1 MMEKTKNEAESDDLV
16 QEVLPDVWRIEGFL
30 SGNFWGRA
38 PSSTTYV
45 LRDED
50 KVYIIDPGTLP
61 YCKKK
66 ILDLVDLYEKKG
78 VREVVMLITQGH
90 FDHAANCDVV
100 KETGLPWKFYLP
112 EEEIGTTRSM
122 ITDIMNDYEEL
133 EKWEDV
139 FSTEFPENPLF
150 EMTEKK
156 SHRLTKN
163 VMRAIVEETVGHDDN
178 HMVDEATILKPSS
191 RITRQY
197 GSVTLTGWEL
207 GRFFISFDGSH
218 SRGHVCVYDPK
229 YKIIFSGD
237 TTIEINPPFL
247 YSSMDKL
254 IDITDKYRTMAH
266 EGLIVYTMDAHR
278 SHDMNRV
285 LKAKGVPV
293 NQYELEMYTANSADS
308 EAFFDFFCT
317 YYKEMKKE
325 ILAAHRR
332 VGRATIGEIVKE
344 LLKSDNESVKFKASL
359 KWPELPSRL
368 DAAVAVVLRDAGA
381 VPIEAD
387 GKIVIDPVG

>member
-1 MMEKTKNEAESDDLV
+1 MASVVIVFLITPSLF
-16 QEVLPDVWRIEGFL
+16 PYVWRIEGFL
-30 SGNFWGRA
+30 SENFWGSA

-61 YCKKK
+61 YYKKK
-66 ILDLVDLYEKKG
+66 MLDLVSMYEKKG
-78 VREVVMLITQGH
+78 VKEVIMLVTQGH
-90 FDHAANCDVV
+90 FDHAINCDVV

-112 EEEIGTTRSM
+112 EEEIATTRSM
-122 ITDIMNDYEEL
+122 INDIMNDYDEL

-139 FSTEFPENPLF
+139 FATEFPGNPLF

-163 VMRAIVEETVGHDDN
+163 MLRTIMEETVGHDDN
-178 HMVDEATILKPSS
+178 HMVDEATILRPGL
-191 RITRQY
+191 RIAKQY
-197 GSVTLTGWEL
+197 GSVTLTGWNI

-218 SRGHVCVYDPK
+218 SRGHICLYDPK

-254 IDITDKYRTMAH
+254 IDITDKYKTMAH
-266 EGLIVYTMDAHR
+266 EGYIAYVMDAHR
-278 SHDMNRV
+278 SHDMNKV
-285 LKAKGVPV
+285 FETMGISANK
-293 NQYELEMYTANSADS
+293 YETEMYTWTSGDS
-308 EAFFDFFCT
+308 EAFFDFFCN

-325 ILAAHRR
+325 ILAAHHRI
-332 VGRATIGEIVKE
+332 GRATIGEIVKE
-344 LLKSDNESVKFKASL
+344 LLKSENKYIKFKASL

-368 DAAVAVVLRDAGA
+368 DAAVAVVLRDGGA
-381 VPIEAD
+381 VPVEAD
-387 GKIVIDPVG
+387 GKIVIDPIG

>member
-1 MMEKTKNEAESDDLV
+1 MENLKCTPKIDNLM
-16 QEVLPDVWRIEGFL
+16 QEVLPDVWRIEGSL
-30 SGNFWGRA
+30 SHNFWSSA

-50 KVYIIDPGTLP
+50 KVYIIDPGTIP
-61 YCKKK
+61 YYKKK
-66 ILDLVDLYEKKG
+66 IIDLVSMYEKNG
-78 VREVVMLITQGH
+78 VKEVIMLVTQGH
-90 FDHAANCDVV
+90 FDHAMNCDVV

-112 EEEIGTTRSM
+112 EEEIATTRSM
-122 ITDIMNDYEEL
+122 ISDLMNDYDEL

-139 FSTEFPENPLF
+139 YALEFSGNPLF

-163 VMRAIVEETVGHDDN
+163 VLKQIAEETVGHDDN
-178 HMVDEATILKPSS
+178 HMVDEAIILRSSS
-191 RITRQY
+191 RITQKY
-197 GSVTLTGWEL
+197 GSVTLTGWKL

-218 SRGHVCVYDPK
+218 SRGHICIYDPK

-254 IDITDKYRTMAH
+254 IDITTKYKTMAH
-266 EGLIVYTMDAHR
+266 EGYIVYTMDAHR
-278 SHDMNRV
+278 SHDMNEV
-285 LKAKGVPV
+285 FKAKGIQA
-293 NQYELEMYTANSADS
+293 NNYETMMYTSTSSDS
-308 EAFFDFFCT
+308 EGFFDFFCT

-325 ILAAHRR
+325 ILAAHHRI
-332 VGRATIGEIVKE
+332 GRATIDDIVKE
-344 LLKSDNESVKFKASL
+344 LLKSENKYIKFKASI

-368 DAAVAVVLRDAGA
+368 DVTVAVVLRDAGTS
-381 VPIEAD
+381 PIEVN
-387 GKIVIDPVG
+387 GKIVIDPIY

>member
-1 MMEKTKNEAESDDLV
+1 MVKSKNGEKADALV

-30 SGNFWGRA
+30 SGNFWGSA

-61 YCKKK
+61 YYKKK
-66 ILDLVDLYEKKG
+66 ILDLVDMYEKRG
-78 VREVVMLITQGH
+78 VNEVVMLVTQGH
-90 FDHAANCDVV
+90 FDHAANSDVV

-122 ITDIMNDYEEL
+122 ITDIMNDFAEL

-139 FSTEFPENPLF
+139 LATEFPGNPLF
-150 EMTEKK
+150 EMTEKR
-156 SHRLTKN
+156 SHRLTRN
-163 VMRAIVEETVGHDDN
+163 VMQQIVEETVGHDDN
-178 HMVDEATILKPSS
+178 HMVDEATILRPGS
-191 RITRQY
+191 RNNRQY
-197 GSVTLTGWEL
+197 GSVTLSGWEL

-218 SRGHVCVYDPK
+218 SRGHICIYDPK

-247 YSSMDKL
+247 YSSLDRL
-254 IDITDKYRTMAH
+254 IDITNKYRIMAR
-266 EGLIVYTMDAHR
+266 EGYIVYAMDAHR
-278 SHDMNRV
+278 SHDMNKI
-285 LKAKGVPV
+285 LKANETLINK
-293 NQYELEMYTANSADS
+293 YELEMYTGTSADS

-332 VGRATIGEIVKE
+332 IGRATIGEIVKE
-344 LLKSDNESVKFKASL
+344 LLKSDNKYIKFKASL

-387 GKIVIDPVG
+387 GKIVIAPVG

>member
-1 MMEKTKNEAESDDLV
+1 MEKSKNEAQMDALV
-16 QEVLPDVWRIEGFL
+16 KEVLPDVWRIEGFL
-30 SGNFWGRA
+30 SGNFWGSA

-50 KVYIIDPGTLP
+50 KAYIIDPGTLP
-61 YCKKK
+61 YYKKK
-66 ILDLVDLYEKKG
+66 MLDLIGMYEKKG
-78 VREVVMLITQGH
+78 VKEVVMLVTQGH
-90 FDHAANCDVV
+90 FDHALNCDVV

-112 EEEIGTTRSM
+112 EEEISTTRSM
-122 ITDIMNDYEEL
+122 INDIMSDYDEL

-139 FSTEFPENPLF
+139 IATEFPGNPLF

-156 SHRLTKN
+156 SRRLTKN
-163 VMRAIVEETVGHDDN
+163 VLRTIVEETVGHDDN
-178 HMVDEATILKPSS
+178 HMVDEATILRPGS
-191 RITRQY
+191 RITKQY
-197 GSVTLTGWEL
+197 GSVTLTGWEM

-218 SRGHVCVYDPK
+218 SRGHVCLYDPK

-254 IDITDKYRTMAH
+254 IDITDKYKTMAH
-266 EGLIVYTMDAHR
+266 EDYIVYAMDAHR
-278 SHDMNRV
+278 SHDMNKVFEAMGISANR
-285 LKAKGVPV
+285 
-293 NQYELEMYTANSADS
+293 YETEMYTSTSADS

-332 VGRATIGEIVKE
+332 IGRAAIGEIVNE
-344 LLKSDNESVKFKASL
+344 LLKSENKYIKFKASL

-381 VPIEAD
+381 VPVEA
-387 GKIVIDPVG
+387 GGRIVIDPIG